1 MSAYLTF
8 ENISMEFP
16 GVKAL
21 DQMSFSAD
29 KGEVV
34 AFLGENGAGKSTLL
48 KILNG
53 DYHPTKGR
61 VRIGGREVSF
71 SSPNDAIAAGV
82 SVIYQERQLASFLSI
97 AENIFIGN
105 MPKKGILIDFG
116 ELNRKAKAIIEEF
129 GLSVSPAERV
139 KDISVANKE
148 YFYHLDYI
156 LS

>member
-61 VRIGGREVSF
+61 IRIGGREVCF
-71 SSPNDAIAAGV
+71 
-82 SVIYQERQLASFLSI
+82 
-97 AENIFIGN
+97 
-105 MPKKGILIDFG
+105 
-116 ELNRKAKAIIEEF
+116 
-129 GLSVSPAERV
+129 
-139 KDISVANKE
+139 
-148 YFYHLDYI
+148 
-156 LS
+156 